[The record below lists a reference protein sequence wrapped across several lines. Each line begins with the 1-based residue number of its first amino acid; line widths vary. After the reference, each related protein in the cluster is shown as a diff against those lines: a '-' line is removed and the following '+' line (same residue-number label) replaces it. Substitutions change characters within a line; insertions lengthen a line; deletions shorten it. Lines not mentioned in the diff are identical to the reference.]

1 MAREVRLVAG
11 VGVSTLASGGSPQG
25 LRAALQAWRGRPS
38 LVLSFGLAGS
48 LDPALRPGDVVV
60 GSGVRSGSASWRVD
74 TEAAGRLAERLQRGG
89 LPVQLA
95 GITGSDLPLGEVA
108 AKAELHRQTEAAA
121 VDMESHIAAAY
132 AAEHSL
138 PFLVLRAVCDPA
150 ERSLP
155 PLVASALRPDGST
168 DLAAILRSLA
178 RRPGQLPQMLQLARD
193 ANAAFASLRR
203 CRDLLGIGRGRADLV
218 ELLRHVA

>member
-1 MAREVRLVAG
+1 MSREVRLVAG
-11 VGVSTLASGGSPQG
+11 AGVETVASGGDPER
-25 LRAALQAWRGRPS
+25 LRAALQARRALPS
-38 LVLSFGLAGS
+38 LVLSFGLAGG
-48 LDPALRPGDVVV
+48 LDPALRAGDVVV
-60 GSGVRSGSASWRVD
+60 GSDVRTGPARWPVE
-74 TEAAGRLAERLQRGG
+74 TEVAERLADRLRRSG
-89 LPVQLA
+89 LPAQLA
-95 GITGSDLPLGEVA
+95 GIAGSDFPLGELA

-132 AAEHSL
+132 AAERGL
-138 PFLVLRAVCDPA
+138 PFLAIRAVCDPA

-203 CRDLLGIGRGRADLV
+203 CRDLLGIGRGGADLV
-218 ELLRHVA
+218 ELLRDVA